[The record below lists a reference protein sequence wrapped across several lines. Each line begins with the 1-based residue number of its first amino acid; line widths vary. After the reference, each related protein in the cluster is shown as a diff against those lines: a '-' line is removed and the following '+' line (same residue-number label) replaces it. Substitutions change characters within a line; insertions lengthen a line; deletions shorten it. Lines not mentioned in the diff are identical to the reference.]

1 MKTKLTV
8 LFVILAGFTCLYPAA
23 AQGTAFTSQDR
34 LNFNGATA
42 HSFYDF
48 EFPLYAEASTN
59 GTKIGG
65 TLSSTGLGATNCA
78 VIPGGSSNV
87 VSGAFGFAAGQ
98 HAQAL
103 PKGAFVWPDSQNAAF
118 APTAE
123 NHFSA
128 RAKGGVVLASGS
140 GGANQTVSWSLG
152 AGSCSFRSDHSLKD
166 RFVLVDNSAVLDKI
180 AKLPVV
186 EWNYKGS
193 GQQHI
198 GAMAQ
203 NFHTLFPLNDNDKVL
218 NDADLHGVELAA
230 IKGLNEKLQ
239 EQNRQKDA
247 EIEALQAK
255 TSQTNFLDKRLRALE
270 QLVQSLAPAN
280 Q

>member
-8 LFVILAGFTCLYPAA
+8 LFVILAGFTCLYSAA
-23 AQGTAFTSQDR
+23 AQDTAFTYQGR
-34 LNFNGATA
+34 LNFNAAAT
-42 HSFYDF
+42 HGFYDF
-48 EFPLYAEASTN
+48 EFPLYTEASTN
-59 GTKIGG
+59 VTKIGG

-78 VIPGGSSNV
+78 VIPGGLSNV
-87 VSGAFGFAAGQ
+87 VSGAFGFSPGQ
-98 HAQAL
+98 QAQAL
-103 PKGAFVWPDSQNAAF
+103 PKGAFVWVDSQNAAF

-123 NHFSA
+123 NQFSA

-140 GGANQTVSWSLG
+140 GGANQTVSWSPG
-152 AGSCSFRSDHSLKD
+152 AGSCSFRSDRSLKD

-186 EWNYKGS
+186 EWNYKGY
-193 GQQHI
+193 GRRHI

-203 NFHTLFPLNDNDKVL
+203 NSHTLFPLNDNDKVL
-218 NDADLHGVELAA
+218 NAA
-230 IKGLNEKLQ
+230 ET
-239 EQNRQKDA
+239 
-247 EIEALQAK
+247 EALQAK
-255 TSQTNFLDKRLRALE
+255 TSQTDFLDKRLRALE